1 MDDDG
6 RRFGYVH
13 VRHPGSRGLGIHFSA
28 FYTTR
33 GVTRTDREDFG
44 GYFHR
49 LKMLGS
55 CPDHDWL
62 FLCDPYG
69 AFDNGTY
76 YTGERGDLYVE
87 RATTT
92 IIERV
97 LAEGGYGTDAV
108 VTLGSSMGAT
118 AALKFGRRLGV
129 AGIVAIGPHIDLD
142 ISAVRQNRMAEVAFA
157 LPDGDVTAEHNRP
170 ITRQVR
176 HELASAGTVPPPLFV
191 QSCVDDLGVHAEQV
205 LPLVDAWRQAGGGV
219 VARRS
224 TVRRPHQR
232 PRAPQPA
239 PGRDPV
245 ACWTASS
252 PTRPATAGTPRF
264 ASEYR
269 PPSLTRR
276 LRRRLGLRSR
286 LRRVVERVTTPA

>member
-1 MDDDG
+1 
-6 RRFGYVH
+6 

-33 GVTRTDREDFG
+33 GVTRTNREDFG

-87 RATTT
+87 AATAA
-92 IIERV
+92 IIDRV
-97 LAEGGYGTDAV
+97 VAEGGYTADDI

-118 AALKFGRRLGV
+118 AALKFGRRLRV

-157 LPDGDVTAEHNRP
+157 LPDGDVTAAHNQP

-176 HELASAGTVPPPLFV
+176 HELAAATTAPPPLFV
-191 QSCVDDLGVHAEQV
+191 QSCVDDDGVHAEQV
-205 LPLVDAWRQAGGGV
+205 LSLVEAWRATGGRAVLDDRPVGGHTSAHAPRSLLLDATDCFLAGEL
-219 VARRS
+219 
-224 TVRRPHQR
+224 P
-232 PRAPQPA
+232 
-239 PGRDPV
+239 DPV
-245 ACWTASS
+245 RYRQEAA
-252 PTRPATAGTPRF
+252 F

-269 PPSLTRR
+269 RPSFTRR
-276 LRRRLGLRSR
+276 LRRRLGLR
-286 LRRVVERVTTPA
+286 RRVRGLMDRVTPARS